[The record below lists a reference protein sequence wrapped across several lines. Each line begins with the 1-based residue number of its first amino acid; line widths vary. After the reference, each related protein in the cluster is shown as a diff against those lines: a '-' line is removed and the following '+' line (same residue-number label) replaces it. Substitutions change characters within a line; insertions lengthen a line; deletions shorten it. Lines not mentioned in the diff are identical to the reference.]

1 MNLDMSLSR
10 HFLGGLIAACLNPAK
25 APKAVTVTIMG
36 KAFHTTLGRP
46 PWSQADVFSGKCSQ
60 DAKDL
65 DVEVWNR
72 ALAKAFE
79 ADYTLENLR

>member
-25 APKAVTVTIMG
+25 APKAVTMSIMG
-36 KAFHTTLGRP
+36 KAFQTMFGRP
-46 PWSQADVFSGKCSQ
+46 PWTQADVNLGRCTQ

-65 DVEVWNR
+65 DVMVWNR
-72 ALAKAFE
+72 ALAQAFE
-79 ADYTLENLR
+79 AQFCLENLT